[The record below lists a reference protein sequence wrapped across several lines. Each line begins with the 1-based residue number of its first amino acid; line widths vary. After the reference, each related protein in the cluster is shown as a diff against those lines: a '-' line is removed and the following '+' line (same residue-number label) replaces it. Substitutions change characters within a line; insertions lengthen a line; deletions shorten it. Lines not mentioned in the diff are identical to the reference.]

1 MGICVS
7 GNGLGGLVF
16 SLSLNSVIKKT
27 GNQRWSLRVVGLV
40 ALVTALI
47 PAVIMKP
54 RIKSKLL
61 FEQTMTKDFIKQ
73 SFKLIFNLKL
83 LSSYPILLISF
94 WYALAS
100 LGYIIMLFS
109 MASYAR
115 SVGLT
120 PREGSILTSVINA
133 ARIVARPIIAD
144 SIA

>member
-1 MGICVS
+1 
-7 GNGLGGLVF
+7 
-16 SLSLNSVIKKT
+16 
-27 GNQRWSLRVVGLV
+27 
-40 ALVTALI
+40 
-47 PAVIMKP
+47 MKP

-61 FEQTMTKDFIKQ
+61 FRETMTKDFIKQ
-73 SFKLIFNLKL
+73 SFKLIFNFKL

-120 PREGSILTSVINA
+120 PTEGSILTSVINA
-133 ARIVARPIIAD
+133 AQIVGRPIMGLRAMLIQ
-144 SIA
+144 